1 LASVDLMR
9 ADSGSA
15 RGTVESFVLR
25 GGWSRSGNDAT
36 AEVLQRLGVPSTVS
50 GTTLS
55 QISSPETTT
64 GFEGGTTIRMLRNR
78 VGLDVTYYNEKSENL
93 VFGGGTAFQNT
104 GALTNKGIEASAFV
118 TPLRASGYEWSVG
131 ANFGRNE
138 NTVDAVSGGAT
149 GAMGLGP
156 SSGGVMVQAR
166 GGSPLGALV
175 GLRYLRDA
183 SGQLVLRN
191 GAPLAD
197 SAAGVRVLGQS
208 LPSWTGGLSSSIR
221 RRGFELSVLF
231 DTHRGGQVFSAS
243 NRAGAVSGTLAETL
257 FRPDSGLLIS
267 GVDIATGQPNAVH
280 VSTENYYRALGDI
293 GERWI
298 YDASFVKLRE
308 ARLSFALPLQFF
320 APLRAQSVRLSI
332 VGRNLALWTNAP
344 NIDPE
349 TVLST
354 ATYRGAEMG
363 QLPTAKSVGI
373 QLSLT
378 P

>member
-1 LASVDLMR
+1 
-9 ADSGSA
+9 
-15 RGTVESFVLR
+15 
-25 GGWSRSGNDAT
+25 
-36 AEVLQRLGVPSTVS
+36 
-50 GTTLS
+50 
-55 QISSPETTT
+55 
-64 GFEGGTTIRMLRNR
+64 MLHNR
-78 VGLDVTYYNEKSENL
+78 VGVDVTYYSEKSDNL
-93 VFGGGTAFQNT
+93 VFGSGTTFVHT
-104 GALTNKGIEASAFV
+104 GALTNKGIEASLSV
-118 TPLRASGYEWSVG
+118 TPLRVSGFEWSVG
-131 ANFGRNE
+131 ANLGRNE
-138 NTVDAVSGGAT
+138 NSVDAISGAAGSIA
-149 GAMGLGP
+149 LGP
-156 SSGGVMVQAR
+156 TSGGVTVEAR
-166 GGSPLGALV
+166 PGSPLGALV
-175 GLRYLRDA
+175 GLRFLRDA

-221 RRGFELSVLF
+221 RGGFEVSVLF
-231 DTHRGGQVFSAS
+231 DTHRGGQLFSAS
-243 NRAGAVSGTLAETL
+243 NRAGAVSGTLAETV

-280 VSTENYYRALGDI
+280 VSTENYYHALGNI

-308 ARLSFALPLQFF
+308 ARVSFSLPLHFIS
-320 APLRAQSVRLSI
+320 PLRAQSVRLSV
-332 VGRNLALWTNAP
+332 VGRNLALWADAP

-363 QLPTAKSVGI
+363 QLPTAKSVGF
-373 QLSLT
+373 QVSLT